1 MAWFMMKYNPDVHR
15 RKSIRLKDYD
25 YSQAGAY
32 FITIC
37 IHKKECV
44 LGEVADDGMKL
55 SRFGEVVKT
64 EWLKTFEIRKNL
76 ILDEYI
82 VMSNHFH
89 GIIIVDGRGTLQ
101 RAPTFEKFG
110 RPISNSVPTVVRLF
124 KSATTNQVNQS
135 RNTPRR
141 PFWQRNYFEH
151 IIRNEDELN
160 KIREYIQ
167 NNPLKWHL
175 DRENPGRVAGYE
187 LEDEI
192 FRHFKKV

>member
-1 MAWFMMKYNPDVHR
+1 MKYSPDVHR

-25 YSQAGAY
+25 YSQPGAY

-37 IHKKECV
+37 IHKKQCI
-44 LGEVADDGMKL
+44 LGEVTDDGMKL

-82 VMSNHFH
+82 VMFNHFH

-110 RPISNSVPTVVRLF
+110 RPISNSVPTIVRLF
-124 KSATTNQVNQS
+124 KSATTNQVNQLHH
-135 RNTPRR
+135 TPRR

-175 DRENPGRVAGYE
+175 DRENPERVAGYE

-192 FRHFKKV
+192 FKHFKKA

>member
-1 MAWFMMKYNPDVHR
+1 MMKYNPDVHR

-25 YSQAGAY
+25 YSQPGAY

-37 IHKKECV
+37 THKKQCI

-55 SRFGEVVKT
+55 SRFGEIVKT

-82 VMSNHFH
+82 VMPNHFH

-110 RPISNSVPTVVRLF
+110 RPVSNSIPTVVRLF
-124 KSATTNQVNQS
+124 KSATTNRVNEL
-135 RNTPRR
+135 RHTPES
-141 PFWQRNYFEH
+141 PFWQRNYLEH

-175 DRENPGRVAGYE
+175 DRENPERVAGYE

-192 FRHFKKV
+192 YRHFKKV